1 MFIIF
6 CVQSHPNAKDFRD
19 APFSLFNK
27 LAHAFGKDYASG
39 KSVVPPADY
48 VKEIDK
54 EDEEQSSVMTRRMQ

>member
-27 LAHAFGKDYASG
+27 LAHAFGKDRAT
-39 KSVVPPADY
+39 ANDLLTLL
-48 VKEIDK
+48 I
-54 EDEEQSSVMTRRMQ
+54 MLRR

>member
-27 LAHAFGKDYASG
+27 LAHAFGKDRETA
-39 KSVVPPADY
+39 K
-48 VKEIDK
+48 
-54 EDEEQSSVMTRRMQ
+54 